1 MLTFVPTLFQPLHQ
15 NMKVCILNLKIIIII
30 TCKKNK
36 YFCELYIHVL
46 PNLLLFLCS
55 KFLSAMNTVLDS
67 VKLEQSRTSINDLCQ
82 LDGDEWIFPIF
93 GDNAPPTDMV
103 VQYAV
108 MKSSAHSNDLFH
120 KEWQASRDLDATTD
134 VYYDIWMPLFT
145 FYENLVHKLRNKTI
159 TLNEMGSLF
168 GGSEWSENKS
178 NIEKLVAAVSKCTS
192 KQASNIE
199 WLASKI
205 SWSSEISIADRIAN
219 ILPSQPDDAR
229 WISQLADEIRQWS
242 TFQQLSPIA
251 DVLLDTLQN
260 LNVEKSMYEDFEL
273 FSTEVRI
280 QVHVL

>member
-1 MLTFVPTLFQPLHQ
+1 
-15 NMKVCILNLKIIIII
+15 
-30 TCKKNK
+30 
-36 YFCELYIHVL
+36 
-46 PNLLLFLCS
+46 
-55 KFLSAMNTVLDS
+55 MNTLLDS

-82 LDGDEWIFPIF
+82 LDEDEWIFPIF

-120 KEWQASRDLDATTD
+120 KEWQVSRVIDSATNM
-134 VYYDIWMPLFT
+134 YFDIWMPLFT
-145 FYENLVHKLRNKTI
+145 HYETLVKKLKDKTI

-168 GGSEWSENKS
+168 GGSERSVNKS
-178 NIEKLVAAVSKCTS
+178 NIEKLAAAVSKCTS

-199 WLASKI
+199 WLASNI

-219 ILPSQPDDAR
+219 ILPSQPDDTT
-229 WISQLADEIRQWS
+229 WISQLADEIKQWS
-242 TFQQLSPIA
+242 SYQQLSPFA

-260 LNVEKSMYEDFEL
+260 LHVEKSMYKDFEL

-280 QVHVL
+280 LYVIL